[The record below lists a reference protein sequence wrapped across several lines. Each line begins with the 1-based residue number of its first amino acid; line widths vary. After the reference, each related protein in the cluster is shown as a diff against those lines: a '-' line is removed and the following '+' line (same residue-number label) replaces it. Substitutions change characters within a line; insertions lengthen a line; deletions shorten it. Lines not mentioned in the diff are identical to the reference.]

1 MLFVLHGGMD
11 ARRVSDGHFDGF
23 CSELGNCRYSGWS
36 DIAARWSSGL
46 VTCEDGLTGE
56 KIATVLLDGNEKE
69 VGDCVGVWCVGWW
82 CFGFGWVE
90 EEKREQEKKCRS
102 PYIHQP
108 VLLLHLEGMTLRRAE
123 AVVAQ
128 HKQGLE

>member
-1 MLFVLHGGMD
+1 MVMRKGSAIVLVFGG
-11 ARRVSDGHFDGF
+11 
-23 CSELGNCRYSGWS
+23 
-36 DIAARWSSGL
+36 
-46 VTCEDGLTGE
+46 
-56 KIATVLLDGNEKE
+56 LDG
-69 VGDCVGVWCVGWW
+69 GVV
-82 CFGFGWVE
+82 GFGWVE

-108 VLLLHLEGMTLRRAE
+108 VLLLHLDGMILRRAE